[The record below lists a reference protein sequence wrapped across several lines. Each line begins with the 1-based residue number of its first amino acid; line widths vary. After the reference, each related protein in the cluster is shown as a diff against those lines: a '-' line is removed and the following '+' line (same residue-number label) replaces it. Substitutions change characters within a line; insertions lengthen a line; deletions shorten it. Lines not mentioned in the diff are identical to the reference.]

1 MGTLQNSGFP
11 RQNVPTEANVAYRQC
26 PFDPREVQDG
36 ESFVLQPRAVAHLA
50 GEARSVVL
58 RIPGRDLD
66 LFPPVAGVVAGSG
79 GPLPAVS
86 ADLQLGRTRLG
97 ETGPG
102 LRPDPFP
109 KRVRRF
115 GHRGRRFRRHPC
127 LRGPQTPRRR
137 GAGT

>member
-1 MGTLQNSGFP
+1 MGTFQNPRFP

-58 RIPGRDLD
+58 RVPGRDLD
-66 LFPPVAGVVAGSG
+66 LFPPLAGIVSGPG
-79 GPLPAVS
+79 GPLPAVP
-86 ADLQLGRTRLG
+86 ANLQLGRTRLG

-102 LRPDPFP
+102 IRPGPVP
-109 KRVRRF
+109 KRVRRV
-115 GHRGRRFRRHPC
+115 GHRRRRFCRHPR
-127 LRGPQTPRRR
+127 LRG
-137 GAGT
+137 A